1 MLCLASIQNVLAQAP
16 NITYN
21 PSVIKVTGTI
31 PFTISP
37 KNTGGTVPAVVY
49 GQVTTFAGSPTG
61 MPGFVDGVGTA
72 ALFNNSQDMAKDA
85 AGNLYVADANNNA
98 IRKITPAGVVSTFAG
113 SHTGEVGFADGQDTS
128 ARFDY
133 PDGLAFDALGN
144 LFVSDY
150 YNFAIRKITPGGMV
164 TTFYQNTAELF
175 DPQALTFDSAG
186 NLIFALQYGHQVVK
200 LSPSAVLTTIAGV
213 NQVPGSNDGIGI
225 AAHFDAPT
233 DARLDAAGNLII
245 ADSQNN
251 EIRKIAP
258 DGTVTTFAGS
268 ANSPV
273 LYENGPALA
282 ARFNYLTGVEIGPG
296 GVIYIVDLLNNDI
309 RIMMPDGTVSLLAG
323 SPSQTPGNTDGI
335 LTAAKFSQPCYM
347 RIDKTGTGYIAEWG
361 LGGASRI
368 RKIALAGYSLK
379 GTLPQGLTF
388 DSTTGTISGTV
399 SNTFTT
405 KTDTVTA
412 FNTSGFST
420 TIITFTYQQFSS
432 VSTLINLVPS
442 VGSLDPAF
450 VSTTNNYVDSVSNA
464 AKTITLTPTAT
475 DINSTITVNGKPVV
489 SGTPSD
495 QIPLAVGPNI
505 ITTVVTAQ
513 DGVTTKTYTVNV
525 IRAPDSNA
533 NLIGLAVS
541 KGTLS
546 PVFNSGIVA
555 YMDTVSNA
563 TTSITATPTDSDS
576 TATITVNGKP
586 VVSGTPSDQIPLA
599 IGPNII
605 TTVITAQDSV
615 TKNTYTVNVIRAPS
629 PDANL
634 IGLTVSK
641 GTLSPV
647 FNSGIKAYTDTV
659 YNATTSITATPTDS
673 DSTATITVNGKPVV
687 SGTPSDQIPLAIGPN
702 IITTVVTAQ
711 DGITTKTYTVNVIRA
726 PGSNANLIGL
736 AVSKG
741 TLSPAFNSGIMA
753 YTDTVSNATT
763 SITATPTDSD
773 STATIT
779 VNGKPVVSG
788 TPSDQI
794 PLAVGPN
801 IITTVVTAQDGIT
814 TKTYTVNVIRAPDSN
829 ANLIGLAVSQGTL
842 SPAFSS
848 GIMAYADTVTNATT
862 SITATP
868 TDSDITAAITVN
880 EMTTASGTASNAIPL
895 AVGSNTITVVI
906 TAQDGV
912 TTHTYTV
919 TVYRGEAEADIVSNN
934 VLTPNGDGKN
944 DYWVIKDI
952 ALYPQNNVTVFD
964 KGGRVVYYKQGYN
977 SDWDGTLNGRPLAEG
992 TYYYVIDLGFKQR
1005 KFKGFISIVRN

>member
-1 MLCLASIQNVLAQAP
+1 MKHLLKSIFIWLCLAPMQSVLAQSP
-16 NITYN
+16 VISYT
-21 PSVIKVTGTI
+21 PSAIKVTGTI

-37 KNTGGTVPAVVY
+37 KNTGGAVPAIVY

-61 MPGFVDGVGTA
+61 LPGFVDGVGTA

-85 AGNLYVADANNNA
+85 AGNLYVADASNNA

-113 SHTGEVGFADGQDTS
+113 SHTGVAGFADGQDTS
-128 ARFDY
+128 ARFSY

-150 YNFAIRKITPGGMV
+150 YNSAIRKITPGGKV

-200 LSPSAVLTTIAGV
+200 LSPTAVLTTIAGV
-213 NQVPGSNDGIGI
+213 NEVPGSNDGVGT
-225 AAHFDAPT
+225 AAHFNAPT

-258 DGTVTTFAGS
+258 DGTVTTIAGS

-273 LYENGPALA
+273 LYANGPALS

-335 LTAAKFSQPCYM
+335 LTAAKFDQPCYL

-388 DSTTGTISGTV
+388 DSTTGIISGTV

-405 KTDTVTA
+405 VTDTVTA
-412 FNTSGFST
+412 FNTSGFSS
-420 TIITFTYQQFSS
+420 TIITFTYQQVSS
-432 VSTLINLVPS
+432 VATLINLVPS
-442 VGSLDPAF
+442 VGHLNPAF
-450 VSTTNNYVDSVSNA
+450 VSTTQSYVDSVSNA
-464 AKTITLTPTAT
+464 TKTITLTPTAT
-475 DINSTITVNGKPVV
+475 DVNATITVNGKPVV
-489 SGTPSD
+489 SGTPSG

-505 ITTVVTAQ
+505 ITTVITAQ
-513 DGVTTKTYTVNV
+513 DGVTTDTYIVNV
-525 IRAPDSNA
+525 IRAPSSDA
-533 NLIGLAVS
+533 NLINLTVS
-541 KGTLS
+541 EGTLS
-546 PVFNSGIVA
+546 PAFNSGIMA
-555 YMDTVSNA
+555 YADTVSNS

-576 TATITVNGKP
+576 TATITVNG
-586 VVSGTPSDQIPLA
+586 IP
-599 IGPNII
+599 
-605 TTVITAQDSV
+605 
-615 TKNTYTVNVIRAPS
+615 
-629 PDANL
+629 
-634 IGLTVSK
+634 
-641 GTLSPV
+641 
-647 FNSGIKAYTDTV
+647 
-659 YNATTSITATPTDS
+659 
-673 DSTATITVNGKPVV
+673 
-687 SGTPSDQIPLAIGPN
+687 
-702 IITTVVTAQ
+702 
-711 DGITTKTYTVNVIRA
+711 
-726 PGSNANLIGL
+726 
-736 AVSKG
+736 
-741 TLSPAFNSGIMA
+741 
-753 YTDTVSNATT
+753 
-763 SITATPTDSD
+763 
-773 STATIT
+773 
-779 VNGKPVVSG
+779 
-788 TPSDQI
+788 
-794 PLAVGPN
+794 
-801 IITTVVTAQDGIT
+801 
-814 TKTYTVNVIRAPDSN
+814 
-829 ANLIGLAVSQGTL
+829 
-842 SPAFSS
+842 
-848 GIMAYADTVTNATT
+848 
-862 SITATP
+862 
-868 TDSDITAAITVN
+868 
-880 EMTTASGTASNAIPL
+880 TASGTASDAIPL

-919 TVYRGEAEADIVSNN
+919 IVYRGEPEADIISNN

-952 ALYPQNNVTVFD
+952 TLYPQNNVTVFD
-964 KGGRVVYYKQGYN
+964 KGGRVIYHKQGYN

-992 TYYYVIDLGFKQR
+992 TYYYVVDLGPNQR